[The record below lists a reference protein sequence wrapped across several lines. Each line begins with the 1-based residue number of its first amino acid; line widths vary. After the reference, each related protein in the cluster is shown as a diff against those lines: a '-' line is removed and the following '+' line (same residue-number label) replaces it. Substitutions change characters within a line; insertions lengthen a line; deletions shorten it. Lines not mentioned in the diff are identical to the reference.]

1 MSNQFKA
8 IVEIWNNNNSL
19 YRIKTNI
26 QFVRYRKDEN
36 NIKILLPSKE
46 DFIRF
51 DFDTIA
57 EDINIKIEISE
68 LNLVID
74 NFRLGDMV
82 EKYKNRLVYKIKW
95 DLKIDKKRIQIK
107 SFIINKDILSNIFI
121 KLEKSTKN
129 TVIRK

>member
-121 KLEKSTKN
+121 KLEKYATY
-129 TVIRK
+129 I

>member
-1 MSNQFKA
+1 MSNQYKA
-8 IVEIWNNNNSL
+8 IIEIWNNNNSL

-26 QFVRYRKDEN
+26 QFVRYRKDDN

-51 DFDTIA
+51 DFDTLA
-57 EDINIKIEISE
+57 EDINIKIEIIE
-68 LNLVID
+68 LNMIID

-107 SFIINKDILSNIFI
+107 SFIINKEILSNIFI
-121 KLEKSTKN
+121 KLEKYATY
-129 TVIRK
+129 I